1 MKKSKDIDTYIKS
14 FPKDVQLILEK
25 IRTTVKK
32 AAPKAEEAISY
43 GIPTFRLNGNLVHF
57 GGFKNHIGFFPTS
70 SGVAKFKKELQSYK
84 ISKGTIQFS
93 LEVPVPYQ
101 LIHKITKFRVSE
113 NTKKKT

>member
-1 MKKSKDIDTYIKS
+1 MIKSKDIDTYIKS

-25 IRTTVKK
+25 IRMTIKK

-84 ISKGTIQFS
+84 ISKGAIQFS
-93 LEVPVPYQ
+93 LKVPVPYQ